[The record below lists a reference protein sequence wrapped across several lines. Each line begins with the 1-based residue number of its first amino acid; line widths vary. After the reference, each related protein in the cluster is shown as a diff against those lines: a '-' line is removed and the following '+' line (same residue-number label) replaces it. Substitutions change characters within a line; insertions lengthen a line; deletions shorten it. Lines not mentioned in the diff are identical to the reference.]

1 MIQQFFSNAPWLQI
15 AVAAIAY
22 FAIGALWYSVL
33 FQKAWIAGHN
43 IQMTEEGKK
52 RAPLLFAL
60 SLLINFGQAIALAFL
75 LGLMQSPAGFVPG
88 LKVGLFLGIA
98 FSASSMVI
106 NYMYLGK
113 STKVIFI
120 DAAYHVVGITVM
132 SIILS
137 VWR

>member
-22 FAIGALWYSVL
+22 FVIGALWYSVL

-43 IQMTEEGKK
+43 VQMTEEGKK
-52 RAPLLFAL
+52 KAPLLFAM
-60 SLLINFGQAIALAFL
+60 SLVINFGQAIALAFL
-75 LGLMQSPAGFVPG
+75 LGLMQSPEGLVPG
-88 LKVGLFLGIA
+88 LKVGLFVGLA
-98 FSASSMVI
+98 FSAAPMII

-113 STKVIFI
+113 SLKLIVI
-120 DAAYHVVGITVM
+120 DAGYHVVGITVM
-132 SIILS
+132 SIIFS